1 MTFLVDYWKGLTF
14 MIKVRFIGLDG
25 PDSKT
30 FSSFKDLSLWL
41 ADKFREAN
49 MFLMSL
55 DGNFE
60 ILDIFEIVDIEKM
73 DKTNE

>member
-1 MTFLVDYWKGLTF
+1 

-41 ADKFREAN
+41 ADKFREAD
-49 MFLMSL
+49 MFV
-55 DGNFE
+55 DDN
-60 ILDIFEIVDIEKM
+60 FEIVDIEKM
-73 DKTNE
+73 DKTNTY

>member
-1 MTFLVDYWKGLTF
+1 
-14 MIKVRFIGLDG
+14 MIKVRFIGLNG

-30 FSSFKDLSLWL
+30 FPSFKDLSLWL

-49 MFLMSL
+49 MFLMFL

-73 DKTNE
+73 EK

>member
-1 MTFLVDYWKGLTF
+1 

-25 PDSKT
+25 HDSKT

-41 ADKFREAN
+41 ADKFREAD
-49 MFLMSL
+49 MFL

-73 DKTNE
+73 DK

>member
-1 MTFLVDYWKGLTF
+1 MTFLVDCWKGLTF
-14 MIKVRFIGLDG
+14 MINVRFIGLYG

-41 ADKFREAN
+41 ADKFREAD
-49 MFLMSL
+49 MFL

-60 ILDIFEIVDIEKM
+60 IIDIEKM
-73 DKTNE
+73 EK

>member
-1 MTFLVDYWKGLTF
+1 

-25 PDSKT
+25 HDSKT
-30 FSSFKDLSLWL
+30 FSSFKDLTLWL
-41 ADKFREAN
+41 ADKFIEAD
-49 MFLMSL
+49 MFL
-55 DGNFE
+55 DENFE

>member
-1 MTFLVDYWKGLTF
+1 

-25 PDSKT
+25 HNSKT
-30 FSSFKDLSLWL
+30 FSNFKDLSLWL
-41 ADKFREAN
+41 ADKFREAD
-49 MFLMSL
+49 MFL

>member
-1 MTFLVDYWKGLTF
+1 

-30 FSSFKDLSLWL
+30 FLSFKDLSLWL

-49 MFLMSL
+49 MFLMFL

-60 ILDIFEIVDIEKM
+60 ISDIFEIIDIEKM
-73 DKTNE
+73 EKTNE

>member
-1 MTFLVDYWKGLTF
+1 
-14 MIKVRFIGLDG
+14 MIKVRFIGLYG

-30 FSSFKDLSLWL
+30 FSSFKDLTFWL
-41 ADKFREAN
+41 ADKFREAD
-49 MFLMSL
+49 MFL

>member
-1 MTFLVDYWKGLTF
+1 
-14 MIKVRFIGLDG
+14 MIKVRFIGLNG
-25 PDSKT
+25 HDSKT
-30 FSSFKDLSLWL
+30 FPSFKDLSLWL

-49 MFLMSL
+49 MFLMFL

-60 ILDIFEIVDIEKM
+60 ISDIFEIVDIEKM

>member
-1 MTFLVDYWKGLTF
+1 

-41 ADKFREAN
+41 ADKFREAD
-49 MFLMSL
+49 MFL
-55 DGNFE
+55 DGN
-60 ILDIFEIVDIEKM
+60 FEIVDIEKM
-73 DKTNE
+73 EK

>member
-1 MTFLVDYWKGLTF
+1 
-14 MIKVRFIGLDG
+14 MIKVRFIGLYG
-25 PDSKT
+25 HDSKT
-30 FSSFKDLSLWL
+30 FSSFKDLTLWL
-41 ADKFREAN
+41 ADKFREAD
-49 MFLMSL
+49 MFL

>member
-1 MTFLVDYWKGLTF
+1 

-25 PDSKT
+25 PNSKT
-30 FSSFKDLSLWL
+30 FPSFKDLSLWL